1 MSPSPEL
8 FRALAVVSEGASPS
22 HQRVAASL
30 GVTADPAAYADLF
43 CFQLPPYAS
52 IHLGPEGMLGGEAAE
67 RVAGFWRAL
76 GLVPPAEPD
85 HLAALLGLYASL
97 VEAEAGEGDPARRLL
112 WGEARRALLWEHLL
126 VWVPGYARAAAR
138 VAGPGYRPWAE
149 VLLTALVAEATA
161 GPYGDRPLPLHLRE
175 APPALAGVFEEDGR
189 GDEYL
194 GHLLAPARSGMV
206 ITRQDLAGAARRLG
220 LGLRMGE
227 RRFALSALVAQD
239 PVAVI
244 GWLADVARSWAEEHG
259 RLVGALGPVALY
271 WRRRAKEAETDLRR
285 RRREAKRAAAMP
297 RDATS
302 RRSACDPVIA

>member
-8 FRALAVVSEGASPS
+8 FRALAVISEGTSPAH
-22 HQRVAASL
+22 HQVAASL
-30 GVTADPAAYADLF
+30 GVTADPASYTDLF

-52 IHLGPEGMLGGEAAE
+52 IHLGDEGMLGGEAAE

-85 HLAALLGLYASL
+85 HLAALLGLYAAL
-97 VEAEAGEGDPARRLL
+97 TEAEVGEEVPARRRLRR
-112 WGEARRALLWEHLL
+112 EARRALLWEHLL

-149 VLLTALVAEATA
+149 ALLSALVAEANA
-161 GPYGDRPLPLHLRE
+161 EPYGDGPLPLHLRE
-175 APPALAGVFEEDGR
+175 APPALAAACEDGPD
-189 GDEYL
+189 GYL
-194 GHLLAPARSGMV
+194 ARVLTPARTGMV
-206 ITRQDLAGAARRLG
+206 ITRRDLAGAARRLG

-239 PVAVI
+239 PAAVF
-244 GWLADVARSWAEEHG
+244 GWLADTARSWAEEHG

-271 WRRRAKEAETDLRR
+271 WRGRAEEAETDLRR
-285 RRREAKRAAAMP
+285 CRREAKRAAALP
-297 RDATS
+297 ANATG
-302 RRSACDPVIA
+302 